1 MRRCAME
8 IMESAE
14 QNIITVQPEEMAFF
28 EEFTKKY
35 AISWTREEKLNNI
48 LPLSKSYVGYITTP
62 TRVISLNPCLLYTSP
77 SPRDTR

>member
-28 EEFTKKY
+28 EEFTKSMRL
-35 AISWTREEKLNNI
+35 AGPEKKN
-48 LPLSKSYVGYITTP
+48 
-62 TRVISLNPCLLYTSP
+62 
-77 SPRDTR
+77 

>member
-14 QNIITVQPEEMAFF
+14 QNNITVQPEEIAFF

-35 AISWTREEKLNNI
+35 AISWIREEKLNNI
-48 LPLSKSYVGYITTP
+48 LPLS
-62 TRVISLNPCLLYTSP
+62 
-77 SPRDTR
+77 

>member
-1 MRRCAME
+1 ME

-14 QNIITVQPEEMAFF
+14 QNIITVQPEETAFF

-48 LPLSKSYVGYITTP
+48 LPLSKSYVGNKTKLNWFLKSFASQIYLP
-62 TRVISLNPCLLYTSP
+62 DSLVFGIK
-77 SPRDTR
+77 